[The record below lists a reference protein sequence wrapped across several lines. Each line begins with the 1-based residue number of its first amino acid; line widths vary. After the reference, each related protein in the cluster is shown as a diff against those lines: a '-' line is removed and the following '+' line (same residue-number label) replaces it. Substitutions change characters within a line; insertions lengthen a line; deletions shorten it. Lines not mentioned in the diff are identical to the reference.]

1 MQGLSFTGHFASFQ
15 KGCSW
20 RPSEITLPIYS
31 HLLGGFKRFR
41 KILLPTGASHCASE
55 GLSEGAGV
63 DSCDC
68 PDCKSELILYSPSSQ
83 TPRSRSLQR
92 CEQKGKNST
101 CLGGSRDGAST
112 GLPQIGHLCCIA
124 RFGSGSFTPVVL
136 LRGVVPLF
144 WHILHSIW
152 PRAVLQGELL
162 ISVCRCLH
170 KCRKYYPRCGPGR
183 RQFL

>member
-20 RPSEITLPIYS
+20 RPSEITRQIYNRLS
-31 HLLGGFKRFR
+31 GGFKKFR
-41 KILLPTGASHCASE
+41 KILLPNGAAHCASE
-55 GLSEGAGV
+55 GLSEAAGV

-68 PDCKSELILYSPSSQ
+68 PDCRSKLILYSPSNQ
-83 TPRSRSLQR
+83 APRSRSLQR
-92 CEQKGKNST
+92 CEQKGKNSA
-101 CLGGSRDGAST
+101 CLGCPRDGVLT
-112 GLPQIGHLCCIA
+112 GLPQVGHLCFIA
-124 RFGSGSFTPVVL
+124 RFGSAFLTPVVL
-136 LRGVVPLF
+136 FRGFVPLF

-162 ISVCRCLH
+162 ISACRYPH
-170 KCRKYYPRCGPGR
+170 RCRKSLRQCGPGR

>member
-1 MQGLSFTGHFASFQ
+1 LQGLSFTGHFASFQ

-20 RPSEITLPIYS
+20 RPSEITRQIYNRLS
-31 HLLGGFKRFR
+31 VGFKKFR

-55 GLSEGAGV
+55 GLSDGACG

-112 GLPQIGHLCCIA
+112 GLPQIGHPCFIA